1 MGPFPRCSEVLVL
14 LRQLREAEQRPTQRP
29 WEPWVGRCTAGLQ
42 MCSLVVVAFTT
53 RASATRSATFARPR
67 SRPTN
72 AATPTGPPLRIS
84 RDSTAAPPIN
94 ELRATSHLFSAIE
107 DIGHN
112 HEFFDP

>member
-53 RASATRSATFARPR
+53 RASATRSATFARSR

-72 AATPTGPPLRIS
+72 AATPTGSSAPHLQGLHR
-84 RDSTAAPPIN
+84 RPPIN